1 MTLDKRLQAVADFVP
16 KGCKVA
22 DIGTDHGYLA
32 KYLYEQDNSRY
43 VIAADLNAGPCEA
56 ARKTFAEFGLEDKI
70 PVRQGSGLEPLSA
83 GEVDTV
89 CIAGMGGKLIA
100 DILAGK
106 KEIFA
111 GLKTAVLQPQ
121 NAARE
126 LREWLLANDWH
137 VADET
142 LAKVD
147 GRVYQIIK
155 AENGISDDKYTDI
168 ELLVGPKIIK
178 KRSELFEEH
187 IIGIRTGFEKVVEGL
202 SKVKDLSNEQNMK
215 LQETKEKIKE
225 LNSLL

>member
-106 KEIFA
+106 KEVFA
-111 GLKTAVLQPQ
+111 G
-121 NAARE
+121 
-126 LREWLLANDWH
+126 
-137 VADET
+137 
-142 LAKVD
+142 
-147 GRVYQIIK
+147 
-155 AENGISDDKYTDI
+155 
-168 ELLVGPKIIK
+168 
-178 KRSELFEEH
+178 
-187 IIGIRTGFEKVVEGL
+187 
-202 SKVKDLSNEQNMK
+202 
-215 LQETKEKIKE
+215 
-225 LNSLL
+225 